1 VTRRLDARRRTP
13 RILVCLLLLAAGCGY
28 QPQGMGGLP
37 RGIQRIHLVP
47 LSNQTFRPGLQGLVG
62 AAILRRLQQD
72 GRVRVASEEAADAVM
87 GGALTTY
94 ENLPIA
100 FDTND
105 VGRRFRVR
113 LIFAMQVTERGGEK
127 VLLKEEIA
135 GEAFYMTGSDVV
147 GTRSAEE
154 EAAQRAAQDLA
165 ARVVTRLM
173 DGL

>member
-1 VTRRLDARRRTP
+1 
-13 RILVCLLLLAAGCGY
+13 
-28 QPQGMGGLP
+28 MGGLP

-62 AAILRRLQQD
+62 AAILRRLLQD
-72 GRVRVASEEAADAVM
+72 GRVRVASEEASDAVM
-87 GGALTTY
+87 GGALPAY

>member
-1 VTRRLDARRRTP
+1 
-13 RILVCLLLLAAGCGY
+13 
-28 QPQGMGGLP
+28 MGGLP

-62 AAILRRLQQD
+62 AAILRHLQQD
-72 GRVRVASEEAADAVM
+72 GRVRLASQEAADAVM
-87 GGALTTY
+87 GGALTAY

-100 FDTND
+100 FDTSD

-113 LIFAMQVTERGGEK
+113 IIFAMQLTERSGEK

-135 GEAFYMTGSDVV
+135 GEAFYTTGGDVV

-154 EAAQRAAQDLA
+154 EGTQRAAQDLA